1 MKRDFDVIVV
11 GGGISGCCA
20 ALAASRR
27 GADVLLIERYG
38 FLGGTL
44 TACGTGPMMTFHCGD
59 MQAVGGIME
68 EIVQRLTAK
77 GLSPGHLLDTT
88 GYTWTVTPFDA
99 EGLKAEL
106 ELMLLESGASVLYH
120 SWVTAVYSK
129 CDNRIDAIRVVGK
142 NAAVQYTGR
151 CIVDATGDADLSAMM
166 QVVLTA
172 RKRGLATGA
181 VWSDA
186 LPALAEELA
195 GNAGCG
201 MCTDAC
207 ASDSGLTRVY
217 DKGDA
222 ADAGKQPVDGAEHG
236 AVADAG
242 LSEAG
247 EVSAIT
253 GDRAEAAALS
263 GSSACKADSGLAS
276 VYDKGDVS
284 DAGKQ
289 PVDGAEHG
297 AVADADLSEAG
308 EVSAITGDRAGAG
321 KNARPADDDAVRLVR
336 KGRESDGKCQPVTM
350 NFKVYGVDTEKLRR
364 YIKENP
370 ASFPRL
376 AGRLNLIDRASRLS
390 VGGFVEVLRQAQKDG
405 RISFAREDILL
416 FETNNPGEFIVN
428 TSRVTGID
436 PLDPGQLTRAEI
448 EGRRQC
454 QQIFS
459 VLKTDVPGFADAR
472 IAFTGPMIG
481 IRSSRQIIGRHT
493 ITEQELLSR
502 HMCCDAVACGA
513 YPIDVHPPEGVDYD
527 MFDTPR
533 LPKNTCYYISY
544 RALIGPIDNLITV
557 GRCISTTFAAQ
568 AAIRVS
574 PIAGAIGQAGG
585 VAAALCASAGATVD
599 RVPVS
604 LLREALIEQGA
615 FLQPQVTG

>member
-1 MKRDFDVIVV
+1 M
-11 GGGISGCCA
+11 SG
-20 ALAASRR
+20 SS
-27 GADVLLIERYG
+27 
-38 FLGGTL
+38 
-44 TACGTGPMMTFHCGD
+44 AC
-59 MQAVGGIME
+59 
-68 EIVQRLTAK
+68 
-77 GLSPGHLLDTT
+77 
-88 GYTWTVTPFDA
+88 
-99 EGLKAEL
+99 KA
-106 ELMLLESGASVLYH
+106 
-120 SWVTAVYSK
+120 
-129 CDNRIDAIRVVGK
+129 
-142 NAAVQYTGR
+142 
-151 CIVDATGDADLSAMM
+151 
-166 QVVLTA
+166 
-172 RKRGLATGA
+172 
-181 VWSDA
+181 
-186 LPALAEELA
+186 
-195 GNAGCG
+195 
-201 MCTDAC
+201 
-207 ASDSGLTRVY
+207 DSGLARVY
-217 DKGDA
+217 DKGDVS
-222 ADAGKQPVDGAEHG
+222 DAGKQPADGAEHG

-247 EVSAIT
+247 EVSAVT
-253 GDRAEAAALS
+253 GDRAE
-263 GSSACKADSGLAS
+263 
-276 VYDKGDVS
+276 V
-284 DAGKQ
+284 GKQ
-289 PVDGAEHG
+289 
-297 AVADADLSEAG
+297 
-308 EVSAITGDRAGAG
+308 
-321 KNARPADDDAVRLVR
+321 PADDDAVLLVR

-585 VAAALCASAGATVD
+585 VAAALCASAGVTVD
-599 RVPVS
+599 RVPVA